1 MSAMSHG
8 KPETFDRDQFRANLL
23 GYTRKAYRMLPQLD
37 KPRIL
42 DVGCGSG
49 VSTLE
54 LARISGGN
62 IVAVDIDK
70 GALDKLINKAESE
83 GLSSRVAVV
92 HSSML
97 DMNFLPDSFDIIWTE
112 GAISYIGFERGLRE
126 WRRLIVADGYLVVHD
141 ALSDL
146 QNKIEST
153 HTCGYTIS
161 GQLELPPDIW
171 WNEYYAPLKRELEV
185 LLEVGALDKGV
196 IGEIKTAER
205 EIREFDCENDR
216 FGSVFFVLKRA

>member
-1 MSAMSHG
+1 MSH
-8 KPETFDRDQFRANLL
+8 KNPETFDRDQFRANLL
-23 GYTRKAYRMLPQLD
+23 GYTREAYRKLPQLD

-54 LARISGGN
+54 LARMSGGD

-97 DMNFLPDSFDIIWTE
+97 EMDFPPNSFDIIWTE

-126 WRRLIVADGYLVVHD
+126 WRRLIVTDGYFVVHD
-141 ALSDL
+141 ALSNL
-146 QNKIEST
+146 QRKIEST
-153 HTCGYTIS
+153 RACGYTIL
-161 GQLELPPDIW
+161 GKLELPPDIW

-185 LLEVGALDKGV
+185 LQEEGPLGKGV
-196 IGEIKTAER
+196 ISEMKTAER
-205 EIREFDCENDR
+205 EIKEFDRMNDR
-216 FGSVFFVLKRA
+216 FGSVFLVLKRA